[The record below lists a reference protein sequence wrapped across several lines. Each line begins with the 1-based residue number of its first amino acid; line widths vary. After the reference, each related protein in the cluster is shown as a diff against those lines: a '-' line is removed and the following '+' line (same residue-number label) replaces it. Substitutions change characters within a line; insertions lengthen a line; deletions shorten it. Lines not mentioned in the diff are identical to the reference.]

1 MMYNVFCFLVGKLTI
16 SSKLLSDTMSR
27 NDWLTLDGYWFPVM
41 VWSFQSMSGRLKS
54 PAIIK
59 MRFLA
64 CFLRVRKSSLT
75 DDR

>member
-1 MMYNVFCFLVGKLTI
+1 MCCFLVGKLTI
-16 SSKLLSDTMSR
+16 CSELLSDTMSR
-27 NDWLTLDGYWFPVM
+27 DDWLTLDGYWFPVM
-41 VWSFQSMSGRLKS
+41 VWSFQSMSEILKS

-59 MRFLA
+59 MPFLA